1 MVQPSCPALVILD
14 DDAFRKNLIA
24 ALDQHNFAVTFSEE
38 SDSIGDVLSSRRFRV
53 IVVGLDLKQEKGLR
67 TLDYLREH
75 REAIGC
81 GVLILGE
88 PDPGIRNYAPWA
100 DETFL
105 KPVDPS
111 YVATRARSYC
121 DC

>member
-1 MVQPSCPALVILD
+1 MIQPSCQALLVLD

-38 SDSIGDVLSSRRFRV
+38 TDSIGEVLSSRTFRV
-53 IVVGLDLKQEKGLR
+53 IVVGLDLRQGKGTR

-75 REAIGC
+75 REVLRC

-88 PDPGIRNYAPWA
+88 PDPNIRNYAPWA

-105 KPVDPS
+105 KPVDPA

-121 DC
+121 AC